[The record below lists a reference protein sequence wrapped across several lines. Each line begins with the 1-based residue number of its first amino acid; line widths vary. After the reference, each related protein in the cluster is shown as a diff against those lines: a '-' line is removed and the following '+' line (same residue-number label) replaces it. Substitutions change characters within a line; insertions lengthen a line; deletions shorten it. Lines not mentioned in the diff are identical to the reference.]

1 MNSPVLRKA
10 ASGILAVLLL
20 VFVGYQIF
28 RAHYSSIR
36 TETATYFTAS
46 NSVQAGV
53 VALRREIVLPSPAK
67 GAVDYVVD
75 TGGRVAK
82 GGVVAKVYDSESQ
95 ISAQR
100 QMEDLDKTVSQLQRL
115 QQPGNTYSFNADT
128 ANGHVC
134 GKLTDI
140 LNRIRSG
147 DMTEAFNEKNDL
159 LTLLNEKQI
168 GTGQVKDF
176 SGRISQLEAQ
186 RKSLEDQAGTP
197 VGSVVS
203 PDDGYF
209 IQFTDGM
216 ESVFDTSKIDS
227 ITCKDVKRLQ
237 GMKTSS
243 ASGAAGKIN
252 RDFNWYL
259 VCTISGEQLASFRL
273 AGSGSAVSISFP
285 FVSGMT
291 VSAEVEAVNLS
302 ADGNEAAVVLQCKE
316 MNAELAGIRR
326 ETANISLGQYTGLRV
341 SRNAVHYAT
350 VQKTVWDSKG
360 KKSTVSKNVEGVYV
374 LHGNQIAF
382 RQIVP
387 EFSTDTYV
395 ICDANPDADSLFTS
409 ETVEYSDEVV
419 VEGTDLYDGKVVK

>member
-1 MNSPVLRKA
+1 MW
-10 ASGILAVLLL
+10 
-20 VFVGYQIF
+20 
-28 RAHYSSIR
+28 SIR
-36 TETATYFTAS
+36 EDGSPRAEWLPKSMTAS
-46 NSVQAGV
+46 RRFPRSVR
-53 VALRREIVLPSPAK
+53 L
-67 GAVDYVVD
+67 
-75 TGGRVAK
+75 
-82 GGVVAKVYDSESQ
+82 
-95 ISAQR
+95 
-100 QMEDLDKTVSQLQRL
+100 EDLDKTVSQLQSL

-168 GTGQVKDF
+168 GTGQVKNF
-176 SGRISQLEAQ
+176 SARISQLQAQ

-209 IQFTDGM
+209 IQSTDGM
-216 ESVFDTSKIDS
+216 ESAFDISKIDS

-341 SRNAVHYAT
+341 SQKAVHYA
-350 VQKTVWDSKG
+350 DG
-360 KKSTVSKNVEGVYV
+360 SKNREGFEREKIHSKQRMSRAFMSCTATR
-374 LHGNQIAF
+374 LHFA
-382 RQIVP
+382 RSCRSSAP
-387 EFSTDTYV
+387 T
-395 ICDANPDADSLFTS
+395 LM
-409 ETVEYSDEVV
+409 
-419 VEGTDLYDGKVVK
+419 

>member
-20 VFVGYQIF
+20 VFIGYQIF
-28 RAHYSSIR
+28 RTHYSPIR

-46 NSVQAGV
+46 NSVQADA

-67 GAVDYVVD
+67 GAVDYVVN

-95 ISAQR
+95 ISAQH
-100 QMEDLDKTVSQLQRL
+100 QLEDLDKTVNQLQSL
-115 QQPGNTYSFNADT
+115 QQPGNTYSFSADT
-128 ANGHVC
+128 ANGRVC
-134 GKLTDI
+134 SKMMDI
-140 LNRIRSG
+140 LHHIRSG
-147 DMTEAFNEKNDL
+147 DMAEAFNEKNDL
-159 LTLLNEKQI
+159 LNLLNEKQI
-168 GTGQVKDF
+168 GTGQVKNF
-176 SGRISQLEAQ
+176 NNRISQLEGQ

-216 ESVFDTSKIDS
+216 ENAFDISKIDS
-227 ITCKDVKRLQ
+227 ITYNDIKRLQ
-237 GMKTSS
+237 GMKTSA
-243 ASGAAGKIN
+243 ASDSAGKIN

-259 VCTISGEQLASFRL
+259 VCAISGEQLASFRQ
-273 AGSGSAVSISFP
+273 AGTGSDVSISFP

-291 VSAEVEAVNLS
+291 VSAEVETVNPS

-326 ETANISLGQYTGLRV
+326 ETANISLGKHTGLRV
-341 SRNAVHYAT
+341 SRESVHYAT
-350 VQKTVWDSKG
+350 VQKTVKDAKG

-395 ICDANPDADSLFTS
+395 ICDANPDEDSLFTS